1 MKIKK
6 YFDIYYKDMIVNHN
20 HSVKDIVENSKMAS
34 LNSVFVAI
42 RGYKHNGINFIEE
55 AIKNGAKTIIFD
67 EEISYFNKNVNFVKV
82 SDARVELARLLNWF
96 YHRRNKPKI
105 IAVTGTNGKTSV
117 TMYTFNALKRLNINC
132 LLIGTEENISFYNG
146 RLRYIRSSNTTP
158 SIITIYQFMME
169 HPYKYIIM
177 EASSQGICEGRLLG
191 LKFKVVCFTNI
202 TQDHLD
208 YHKTMD
214 NYANAKS
221 RIIYQLEDKGM
232 LILNKDMN
240 YFSQLKRLCINRV
253 YTYSMQD
260 ETAMIYGKI
269 LDRKIG
275 RMQLAIDTLY
285 KKKIVNTKLIGNFNL
300 ENLLATYTILHSL
313 HFDDAL
319 IVELLENMSAVKGRM
334 NLFLLNK
341 VYIVVDFAHTPDG
354 IKQVLEY
361 FNLVKTKKII
371 TVIGCGGHRD
381 VSKRPIMANVATT
394 YSDLVIFTEDNSRDE
409 NVNDIIA
416 DMEKGAINH
425 TYLIEPDRKKALDL
439 AIEKAESEDIICIL
453 GKCSETEI
461 ISKEIKKFSDIDY
474 IRNLG
479 GKRLNG

>member
-1 MKIKK
+1 
-6 YFDIYYKDMIVNHN
+6 
-20 HSVKDIVENSKMAS
+20 
-34 LNSVFVAI
+34 
-42 RGYKHNGINFIEE
+42 
-55 AIKNGAKTIIFD
+55 
-67 EEISYFNKNVNFVKV
+67 
-82 SDARVELARLLNWF
+82 
-96 YHRRNKPKI
+96 
-105 IAVTGTNGKTSV
+105 
-117 TMYTFNALKRLNINC
+117 
-132 LLIGTEENISFYNG
+132 
-146 RLRYIRSSNTTP
+146 
-158 SIITIYQFMME
+158 MME

-260 ETAMIYGKI
+260 KTAMIYGKI

-319 IVELLENMSAVKGRM
+319 IVELLEKYVSCKRKNESLFVK
-334 NLFLLNK
+334 
-341 VYIVVDFAHTPDG
+341 
-354 IKQVLEY
+354 
-361 FNLVKTKKII
+361 
-371 TVIGCGGHRD
+371 
-381 VSKRPIMANVATT
+381 
-394 YSDLVIFTEDNSRDE
+394 
-409 NVNDIIA
+409 
-416 DMEKGAINH
+416 
-425 TYLIEPDRKKALDL
+425 
-439 AIEKAESEDIICIL
+439 
-453 GKCSETEI
+453 
-461 ISKEIKKFSDIDY
+461 
-474 IRNLG
+474 
-479 GKRLNG
+479 